1 MITLAKSFKYSRER
15 AYFDPSAR
23 AARENWPVVKIG
35 EIFKTSSGGT
45 PLKSKNEY
53 YEGGAIPWLGS
64 GEVAQGQIEKSKN
77 FITELALKET
87 SVKLFPKDSVL
98 IAMYGA
104 TVGRVGILRFE
115 STTNQAVCAILPNAS
130 RAIPEYLYAVL
141 LGAKSKLVALSAGG
155 AQPNISQQ
163 IIKNFEIPLPPL
175 ETQHEIVTQ
184 FTEEAEII
192 AANRKLIKIYEQ
204 KIAQAI
210 SEI

>member
-1 MITLAKSFKYSRER
+1 LITPAKSFKYSRER

-104 TVGRVGILRFE
+104 LPKFVKIVLSGGQIILDYD
-115 STTNQAVCAILPNAS
+115 AINKIKLDDYINKPFP
-130 RAIPEYLYAVL
+130 IEFILAVL
-141 LGAKSKLVALSAGG
+141 FIF
-155 AQPNISQQ
+155 ISG
-163 IIKNFEIPLPPL
+163 
-175 ETQHEIVTQ
+175 
-184 FTEEAEII
+184 
-192 AANRKLIKIYEQ
+192 
-204 KIAQAI
+204 
-210 SEI
+210 